1 MSLTE
6 RERASLRRDILEHL
20 PAGASLTSKLV
31 IRDLLEGFKPFA
43 SFDRNGLSCDI
54 SFTCPGHPA
63 WSSELAASVLDL
75 TRQNMRA
82 LYEAAAGWGWKEG
95 DKRAELLHPDNR
107 YLVARARGGA
117 SAPAPAAAAAA
128 AASDSVPAAA
138 GGGAASS
145 DACTAGEL
153 LGFVSFRFLPEG
165 DFDLLYVYELQTG
178 PKAQRKGLGK
188 HLMQMCE
195 LIARKYGM
203 QG

>member
-1 MSLTE
+1 MLSE
-6 RERASLRRDILEHL
+6 RERTSLRRDILEHL
-20 PAGASLTSKLV
+20 PAGASLASKLV

-43 SFDRNGLSCDI
+43 SFDRNGLSSDI
-54 SFTCPGHPA
+54 AFTCPGHPA
-63 WSSELAASVLDL
+63 WSSELATSVLDM
-75 TRQNMRA
+75 TRQNMKA

-107 YLVARARGGA
+107 YLVARARGGG
-117 SAPAPAAAAAA
+117 SA
-128 AASDSVPAAA
+128 PAAA
-138 GGGAASS
+138 GGGSTASS
-145 DACTAGEL
+145 EACAAGEL